1 MRDTRVIYV
10 ENDAALRGFISR
22 SLTSSAGIDVVLE
35 TGSPEAALKSTWV
48 TQADAALI
56 DLALGV
62 GEMNGIDLGV
72 ALREKNP
79 NIGIVIYSQYALHN
93 MARRVPV
100 SDSMGWSFVEKS
112 GDMSAEALVEVIRAT
127 AQGMSRVV
135 TADPLVD
142 GDSGVIDQMSPRQRA
157 IMSLAAT
164 GLAAPEIA
172 RRLGISHD
180 AVRKDL
186 SKTYRLLVPDEDG
199 SDLRTKAVLAYLRL
213 TRDPS
218 WDG

>member
-35 TGSPEAALKSTWV
+35 TGSPQAALKSTWV

-112 GDMSAEALVEVIRAT
+112 GDMSAEALVY
-127 AQGMSRVV
+127 
-135 TADPLVD
+135 
-142 GDSGVIDQMSPRQRA
+142 PR
-157 IMSLAAT
+157 T
-164 GLAAPEIA
+164 G
-172 RRLGISHD
+172 
-180 AVRKDL
+180 
-186 SKTYRLLVPDEDG
+186 
-199 SDLRTKAVLAYLRL
+199 
-213 TRDPS
+213 
-218 WDG
+218 